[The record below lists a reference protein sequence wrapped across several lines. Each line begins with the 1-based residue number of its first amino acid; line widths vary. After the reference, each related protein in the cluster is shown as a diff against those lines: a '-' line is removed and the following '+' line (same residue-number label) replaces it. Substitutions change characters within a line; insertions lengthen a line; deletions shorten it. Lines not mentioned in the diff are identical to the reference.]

1 MAYINDNKNTPVLV
15 FAYSRPKHLKKVL
28 HALQQ
33 DPLAVHTPLYIY
45 CDAPKNKLVK
55 NDCDEV
61 LQIAY
66 STSGFYETHVI
77 ERPYN
82 FGLAKSIISGVT
94 EILEEYDRVI
104 VLEDDLVVSPFFL
117 KYMNDALTLYENSE
131 SVAAIHGYMYP
142 IRHTVPETFFL
153 KGADCWGWA
162 TWKRAWKF
170 FNPDGA
176 SLLNELYE
184 KKLTNE
190 FDLYGAY
197 PYVKMLKN
205 QVLGHNQS
213 WAIRWQASVF
223 IRGMVTLYPARSL
236 VQNIGHDNT
245 GIHSNYSDDFDVDLT
260 KTEIK
265 LKKQPILESAQG
277 LLAISDYYR
286 KTRWFPKRLFRYARS
301 AFHKLSQF
309 LITKI
314 KQRK

>member
-1 MAYINDNKNTPVLV
+1 MAPIIVNKKTPVLV
-15 FAYSRPKHLKKVL
+15 FAYSRPIHLKKVI

-33 DPLAVHTPLYIY
+33 DPLAYQTPIYIF
-45 CDAPKNKLVK
+45 CDAPKNKSVK
-55 NDCDEV
+55 NDCEEV
-61 LQIAY
+61 LKLAY
-66 STSGFYETHVI
+66 STRGFYETHII

-94 EILEEYDRVI
+94 EILEKYDRVI
-104 VLEDDLVVSPFFL
+104 VLEDDLVISPYFL

-142 IRHTVPETFFL
+142 VKKDLPETFFI

-162 TWKRAWKF
+162 TWKRAWEF
-170 FNPDGA
+170 FNPDSA
-176 SLLNELYE
+176 YLLNKLYE
-184 KKLTNE
+184 KNLTNE

-205 QVLGHNQS
+205 QVKGLNQS

-236 VQNIGHDNT
+236 IQNIGHDNT
-245 GIHSNYSDDFDVDLT
+245 GIHSNFTNDFDVDLT

-265 LKKQPILESAQG
+265 LEIQPIHESEQG
-277 LLAISDYYR
+277 LMAIIDYYR
-286 KTRWFPKRLFRYARS
+286 KTRWLPRRLLRHAISVIY
-301 AFHKLSQF
+301 KLCSSF
-309 LITKI
+309 I
-314 KQRK
+314 K